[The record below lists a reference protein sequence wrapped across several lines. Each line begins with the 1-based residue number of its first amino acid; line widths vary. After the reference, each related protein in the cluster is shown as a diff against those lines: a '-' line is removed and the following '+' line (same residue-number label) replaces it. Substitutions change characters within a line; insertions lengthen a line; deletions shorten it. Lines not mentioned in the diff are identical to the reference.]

1 MDTIILID
9 LQDRKAVK
17 DFLHEGFGDVQ
28 LKNGREAGCETC
40 EWEPNTERFRITLFI
55 RTKHNMRIFGVIP
68 FIHLQNDS

>member
-17 DFLHEGFGDVQ
+17 EFLHEGFGDVQ

-40 EWEPNTERFRITLFI
+40 E
-55 RTKHNMRIFGVIP
+55 
-68 FIHLQNDS
+68 